1 MKIQLLESFARRYR
15 SYISRT
21 LHVPFAT
28 RERLDPKEMIGRH
41 LNSDTAENS
50 ERGNPRWGEGDR
62 VVVSVAESV
71 RAGFAVS
78 CRIGWL
84 ISHSHDYIDEMEG
97 IYIRARTGAE
107 GVWLGPIFRE

>member
-41 LNSDTAENS
+41 LKSDTAENS

-107 GVWLGPIFRE
+107 GV

>member
-1 MKIQLLESFARRYR
+1 
-15 SYISRT
+15 
-21 LHVPFAT
+21 
-28 RERLDPKEMIGRH
+28 MIARH

-50 ERGNPRWGEGDR
+50 ERGNPRWGLKEGGIGW
-62 VVVSVAESV
+62 VVVSVAAYGV

-107 GVWLGPIFRE
+107 GV

>member
-1 MKIQLLESFARRYR
+1 M
-15 SYISRT
+15 
-21 LHVPFAT
+21 
-28 RERLDPKEMIGRH
+28 
-41 LNSDTAENS
+41 
-50 ERGNPRWGEGDR
+50 
-62 VVVSVAESV
+62 

-107 GVWLGPIFRE
+107 GV

>member
-1 MKIQLLESFARRYR
+1 
-15 SYISRT
+15 
-21 LHVPFAT
+21 
-28 RERLDPKEMIGRH
+28 MIARH

-50 ERGNPRWGEGDR
+50 ERGNPRWGLKEGGLGGWWCR
-62 VVVSVAESV
+62 WPSPYGV

-107 GVWLGPIFRE
+107 GV